1 MGNLNKYGTPLQFA
15 GLVNTASR
23 AAGRPLQ
30 FWPALCH
37 LAVETDDFRVSVG
50 YGNLG
55 NIKWSETMSQAE
67 KDSLGIIGWTPA
79 VDDEKDANGNF
90 VPSRF
95 NSYVSWEKGLAHYF
109 EITRW
114 TDGWTVK
121 QYAQKLKERGYF
133 THPNGVNLIVA
144 KDKTLRKTIKGI
156 SDWDNVPPVSGAS
169 IDTHGQTQ
177 QPYVQPTG
185 EVITTDDGE
194 KKGFQFFSIWRVI
207 VVLSTLASF
216 YTFFKTWWKR

>member
-67 KDSLGIIGWTPA
+67 KDSLGIIGWTPSL
-79 VDDEKDANGNF
+79 DDCKDADGN
-90 VPSRF
+90 PKPCKF

-109 EITRW
+109 KIARW
-114 TDGWTVK
+114 SDGWTVK
-121 QYAQKLKERGYF
+121 QYAEKLKSRGYF
-133 THPNGVNLIVA
+133 TSPTGVANIIA
-144 KDKTLRKTIKGI
+144 KDKSLRKDLPGI
-156 SDWDNVPPVSGAS
+156 ADWQNVPPVAQKV
-169 IDTHGQTQ
+169 IDKEGQTQ
-177 QPYVQPTG
+177 MPYVQPMG
-185 EVITTDDGE
+185 QVEQAAPVSGS
-194 KKGFQFFSIWRVI
+194 GFSFSKLWRFV
-207 VVLSTLASF
+207 VVLSTIGGL
-216 YTFFKTWWKR
+216 YTFWKSWKRK